1 MTHAAAATH
10 DVAMNRSCAAQRR
23 RIRSPIPQMCRTMSR
38 RRFGGLTVLADCGA
52 AAPAPAVA
60 NTSPPSSPSYTA
72 QLRGGLAHIWG
83 IASLRARAGALRNVH
98 VPPRPSELR
107 QPPTNQRKRERS
119 SVTSDHHGALRRGR
133 RHRRPVSD
141 SDHLR
146 VARRSSPR
154 LAPVLGLG
162 RGHLQNLHLERRQRR
177 CRHQARP
184 STNSTPTSTAW
195 SPSGAA
201 TSPTT

>member
-1 MTHAAAATH
+1 MRSSTPTHPITH
-10 DVAMNRSCAAQRR
+10 STDVPNDEPPTLRG
-23 RIRSPIPQMCRTMSR
+23 P
-38 RRFGGLTVLADCGA
+38 TVLADGGA

-72 QLRGGLAHIWG
+72 QLRGGLAHIRG
-83 IASLRARAGALRNVH
+83 IASLRACAGALPNVH
-98 VPPRPSELR
+98 VPPRPSEPR

-119 SVTSDHHGALRRGR
+119 APPVTTTGRCDVVADIAGRYPIPIICGLLGAPRQDWHLFSDW
-133 RHRRPVSD
+133 
-141 SDHLR
+141 
-146 VARRSSPR
+146 ARTSSKSSPGTSPTTLRSS
-154 LAPVLGLG
+154 GT
-162 RGHLQNLHLERRQRR
+162 
-177 CRHQARP
+177 P